1 MTELPF
7 KLTGTVTHGRSAG
20 RTIDMPTAN
29 IVPAEDVG
37 ALSLGV
43 YYSTVTVD
51 GTVYR
56 AITNLGRRP
65 TIDDGN
71 FVNAESFIYD
81 FEGDLY
87 GKQIMV
93 DFVERLRDERR
104 FDSPEALVAQLE
116 KDKQQVEQIFN
127 QK

>member
-29 IVPAEDVG
+29 IVPAEDVSN
-37 ALSLGV
+37 LKYGV
-43 YYSTVTVD
+43 YYSVVKVD
-51 GTVYR
+51 GASYK
-56 AITNLGRRP
+56 AITNLGKRP
-65 TIDDGN
+65 TIDDGD

-87 GKQIMV
+87 G
-93 DFVERLRDERR
+93 RDISVTLLEFRR
-104 FDSPEALVAQLE
+104 PEQKFESFEALSRVMHEDLE
-116 KDKQQVEQIFN
+116 AGREYSL
-127 QK
+127 

>member
-1 MTELPF
+1 MILLPF
-7 KLTGTVTHGRSAG
+7 SVTGVVTHGRSAG

-29 IVPAEDVG
+29 IVPTEDVSE
-37 ALSLGV
+37 LDFGV

-51 GTVYR
+51 GATYK
-56 AITNLGRRP
+56 AITNIGRRP

-87 GKQIMV
+87 GKTIAV
-93 DFVERLRDERR
+93 TLLEFRRPERKFESFEELSKVMHEDLNAGREY
-104 FDSPEALVAQLE
+104 SL
-116 KDKQQVEQIFN
+116 
-127 QK
+127 

>member
-1 MTELPF
+1 MILLPF
-7 KLTGTVTHGRSAG
+7 SVTGVVTHGRSAG

-29 IVPAEDVG
+29 IVPTEDVSE
-37 ALSLGV
+37 LDFGV

-51 GTVYR
+51 GATYK
-56 AITNLGRRP
+56 AITNIGRRP

-87 GKQIMV
+87 GKTIAV
-93 DFVERLRDERR
+93 TLLEFRRPERKFESFKALSKVMHEDL
-104 FDSPEALVAQLE
+104 EAGRE
-116 KDKQQVEQIFN
+116 YN
-127 QK
+127 M

>member
-29 IVPAEDVG
+29 IVPAEDVE

-56 AITNLGRRP
+56 AITNLGKRP

-87 GKQIMV
+87 GKEIEV
-93 DFVERLRDERR
+93 TLFEFRRPERKFES
-104 FDSPEALVAQLE
+104 FEALSKVMHEDLE
-116 KDKQQVEQIFN
+116 AGRKYSL
-127 QK
+127 

>member
-1 MTELPF
+1 
-7 KLTGTVTHGRSAG
+7 
-20 RTIDMPTAN
+20 MPTAN

-87 GKQIMV
+87 GKEIAV
-93 DFVERLRDERR
+93 TLLEFRRPERKFES
-104 FDSPEALVAQLE
+104 FEALSKVMHEDLE
-116 KDKQQVEQIFN
+116 AGRKYSL
-127 QK
+127 

>member
-1 MTELPF
+1 MILLPF
-7 KLTGTVTHGRSAG
+7 SVTGVVTHGRSAG

-29 IVPAEDVG
+29 IVPTEDVSE
-37 ALSLGV
+37 LDFGV

-51 GTVYR
+51 GATYK
-56 AITNLGRRP
+56 AITNIGRRP

-87 GKQIMV
+87 GKEIV
-93 DFVERLRDERR
+93 VTLFKFRRPERKFESFEELSKVMHEDLNAGREY
-104 FDSPEALVAQLE
+104 SL
-116 KDKQQVEQIFN
+116 
-127 QK
+127 

>member
-7 KLTGTVTHGRSAG
+7 ILTGTVLHGRSFG

-29 IVPAEDVG
+29 IVPREDVS
-37 ALSLGV
+37 ALSFGV
-43 YYSTVTVD
+43 YYSLITVD
-51 GTVYR
+51 GVTYK

-65 TIDDGN
+65 TVEDGD

-87 GKQIMV
+87 DKEISV
-93 DFVERLRDERR
+93 KLLEFKRPERK
-104 FDSPEALVAQLE
+104 FDSFEALSEAMHEDLE
-116 KDKQQVEQIFN
+116 EGRMYKEK
-127 QK
+127 